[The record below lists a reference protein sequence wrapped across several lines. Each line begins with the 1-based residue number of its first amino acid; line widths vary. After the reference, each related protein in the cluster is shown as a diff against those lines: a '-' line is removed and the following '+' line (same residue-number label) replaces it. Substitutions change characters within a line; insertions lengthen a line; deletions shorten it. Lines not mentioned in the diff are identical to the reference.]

1 MNRFTGRLFTVSL
14 PQKVF
19 AGIVLM
25 ALLWLPVAAL
35 AISGFGPS
43 RYPNPRQ
50 PGIGVFFAPK
60 ACPIY
65 ARPSFEDDPIE
76 WLRWDSSGQVF
87 SHQRQTTVDARR
99 IFLAFYPAQQMALLP
114 VVSDNGVGWAEIQ
127 VNATQTAWVPLRS
140 QWGEKERTE
149 WPTHWGE
156 YQTWLEF
163 MRDNAP
169 KAGILWLPG
178 VAESKRSLHMEPEDT
193 AKLVPVELMRNV
205 TVRHVRGDWM
215 LLEVLDFN
223 RESPMGWVRWRDDQG
238 QLMAFP
244 NLAKQR
250 NPYVMGTR

>member
-1 MNRFTGRLFTVSL
+1 MSIFSTRFLQSSFHTRFFSGLVLLAMLLL
-14 PQKVF
+14 PLVAF
-19 AGIVLM
+19 AVT
-25 ALLWLPVAAL
+25 
-35 AISGFGPS
+35 GFGPN
-43 RYPNPRQ
+43 RYPNPRST
-50 PGIGVFFAPK
+50 GIGVFFAPK

-65 ARPSFEDDPIE
+65 ATPSFDKDPIE
-76 WLRWDSSGQVF
+76 WLRWDVSGQVF

-140 QWGEKERTE
+140 QWSEKERTE

-169 KAGILWLPG
+169 KAGILWLSG
-178 VAESKRSLHMEPEDT
+178 VPEFKRSLHMEPDDA
-193 AKLVPVELMRNV
+193 AKLVPIELMRNV

-250 NPYVMGTR
+250 NPYVMGAR